1 MFSYS
6 PTVNDNSGQILA
18 NYQVNAAETRRVGQ
32 EKLGE
37 GIGSALASVGGGI
50 SQGLKKHQENAAK
63 MQGAQATVQ
72 AMQDILPQYGE
83 QGIALGDALAK
94 SLEKA
99 GNNPD
104 KISGTIMAYQPAM
117 QSLIQTDHSVQVANA
132 QGANYQALAQIKAD
146 AQAAQPPKMNA
157 ETIRAFANDAATNG
171 KTPDQIKGALLK
183 GWGQWA
189 VDAVYPQQKQ
199 YFWGP

>member
-1 MFSYS
+1 MFAYN
-6 PTVNDNSGQILA
+6 PQVNDRSGEIYGA
-18 NYQVNAAETRRVGQ
+18 HQVDAAKAQAAGMQSFGKSIGDGLQSAGSSIAGGMTRAR
-32 EKLGE
+32 
-37 GIGSALASVGGGI
+37 
-50 SQGLKKHQENAAK
+50 ENAAK
-63 MQGAQATVQ
+63 VQGAQATVQ

-132 QGANYQALAQIKAD
+132 QGANYQALAQIKAT
-146 AQAAQPPKMNA
+146 AQAAQPPKMNV
-157 ETIRAFANDAATNG
+157 ETIRTYANDAATNG
-171 KTPDQIKGALLK
+171 KTPDQIKAALLQ
-183 GWGQWA
+183 GYGPWA
-189 VDAVYPQQKQ
+189 VDAVYPQPKQ
-199 YFWGP
+199 NFWGP

>member
-1 MFSYS
+1 MPYA
-6 PTVNDNSGQILA
+6 PLVNDNSGQILA
-18 NYQVNAAETRRVGQ
+18 NHQVNAAETRRVGQ

-37 GIGSALASVGGGI
+37 GIRSGLSSVGQGI
-50 SQGLKKHQENAAK
+50 SGGVMKYQQNAAK
-63 MQGAQATVQ
+63 MQGAQSTVQ

-132 QGANYQALAQIKAD
+132 Q
-146 AQAAQPPKMNA
+146 AQAYNQ
-157 ETIRAFANDAATNG
+157 RALVRGNSSPTLDVSVGEGVN
-171 KTPDQIKGALLK
+171 I
-183 GWGQWA
+183 W
-189 VDAVYPQQKQ
+189 
-199 YFWGP
+199 

>member
-1 MFSYS
+1 MFAYN
-6 PTVNDNSGQILA
+6 PQVNDRSGEIYGA
-18 NYQVNAAETRRVGQ
+18 HQVDAAKAQAAGMQ
-32 EKLGE
+32 SFGKS
-37 GIGSALASVGGGI
+37 IGDGLQSAGSSIAGGVI
-50 SQGLKKHQENAAK
+50 KHQENAAK
-63 MQGAQATVQ
+63 MQGAQSTVQ
-72 AMQDILPQYGE
+72 AMQDILPQYGK

-146 AQAAQPPKMNA
+146 AQAAQPPKMNV
-157 ETIRAFANDAATNG
+157 ETIRAYANEAATNG
-171 KTPDQIKGALLK
+171 ATPDQIKAALLQ
-183 GWGQWA
+183 GYGSWA
-189 VDAVYPQQKQ
+189 VDAVYPQPKQ
-199 YFWGP
+199 NFWGP

>member
-1 MFSYS
+1 M
-6 PTVNDNSGQILA
+6 
-18 NYQVNAAETRRVGQ
+18 
-32 EKLGE
+32 
-37 GIGSALASVGGGI
+37 
-50 SQGLKKHQENAAK
+50 KHQENAAK

-132 QGANYQALAQIKAD
+132 Q
-146 AQAAQPPKMNA
+146 AQAYNQRALVRGNSSPTLDVSVA
-157 ETIRAFANDAATNG
+157 EGVNI
-171 KTPDQIKGALLK
+171 
-183 GWGQWA
+183 W
-189 VDAVYPQQKQ
+189 
-199 YFWGP
+199 